1 MNFPEYGV
9 IGIKDKIN
17 KTIKLYMLSFYS
29 GNEYPHALT
38 DEIDFKSLKK
48 LIIYR

>member
-1 MNFPEYGV
+1 MNYPEFGV

-17 KTIKLYMLSFYS
+17 KTMKLYITSFYS

-38 DEIDFKSLKK
+38 DEIDFKSLKR
-48 LIIYR
+48 LIVNR